1 MRRNTQLSYDLSH
14 TAVATVLTQL
24 KDNIPALGVV
34 MDNIL
39 DTLIQHKV
47 RCRRDQNRCLLH
59 NYNQFINLNSKI
71 ETFSLHEKILNKAI
85 FLYIFNY

>member
-1 MRRNTQLSYDLSH
+1 MTMVEQVRRNTQLSYDLSH

-24 KDNIPALGVV
+24 KENIPALSEV

-47 RCRRDQNRCLLH
+47 RCHRVWNKTDVYCTITTDLSIVTMK
-59 NYNQFINLNSKI
+59 FIHISLI
-71 ETFSLHEKILNKAI
+71 EPC
-85 FLYIFNY
+85 